1 MTKKE
6 LYTRV
11 LSFFRELHPEVTTE
25 LEFGSVFQLLV
36 AVVLSAQCTDKRVNQ
51 VTPELFAHYPDA
63 QSMAEADEA
72 EIYEYVKSVSYPNAK
87 ARHLV
92 ELSQMLVKDYGGEVP
107 ADFDSMLKLPGVGRK
122 TANVMQAVAFGQAAM
137 PVDTHVF
144 RVSHRLGLVSRT
156 DDTPLK
162 VEQELVK
169 HIPAADL
176 ARAHHWLLLHGRYV
190 CTSRKPHCEKCEL
203 ATVCPKRIEGS
214 KLQK

>member
-6 LYTRV
+6 LYTHV
-11 LSFFRELHPEVTTE
+11 LSYFRELHPEVTTE

-63 QSMAEADEA
+63 QAMAEADES

-92 ELSQMLVKDYGGEVP
+92 ELSRMLVDEYGGEVP
-107 ADFDSMLKLPGVGRK
+107 NDFDALLRLPGVGRK
-122 TANVMQAVAFGQAAM
+122 TANVMQAVAFGQSAM
-137 PVDTHVF
+137 PVDTHVY
-144 RVSHRLGLVSRT
+144 RVSHRLGLVPST
-156 DDTPLK
+156 ADTPLK
-162 VEQELVK
+162 VEKMLVK
-169 HIPAADL
+169 HIPAEDL

-190 CTSRKPHCEKCEL
+190 CTSRKPHCDKCEL
-203 ATVCPKRIEGS
+203 SNICPKKIENS
-214 KLQK
+214 KLQ

>member
-11 LSFFRELHPEVTTE
+11 LSYFRELHPEVTTE

-63 QSMAEADEA
+63 RTMAEADEA

-92 ELSQMLVKDYGGEVP
+92 ELSRMLVDEYGGEVP
-107 ADFDSMLKLPGVGRK
+107 NDFDALLRLPCVGRK
-122 TANVMQAVAFGQAAM
+122 TANVMQAVAFGQSAM
-137 PVDTHVF
+137 PVDTHVY
-144 RVSHRLGLVSRT
+144 RVSHRLGLVPST
-156 DDTPLK
+156 ADTPLK
-162 VEQELVK
+162 VEKMLVK
-169 HIPAADL
+169 HIPAEDL

-190 CTSRKPHCEKCEL
+190 CTSRKPHCDKCEL
-203 ATVCPKRIEGS
+203 SNICPKKIENS
-214 KLQK
+214 KLQ